1 MKIPKLP
8 RRHSRRVLP
17 FTWSETSWDLQPV
30 RLRTHRRGS
39 ARLAIGSDGGTR
51 GSAPLLPPSPSLLR
65 STLLMNTSYRLRS
78 SRRRAF
84 TLIEL
89 LVVIA
94 IIAILAGLLLPAIA
108 IAKGKAKI
116 TFAKNDM
123 KQIEGAIKQ
132 YESVYERFP
141 ASKDTEAAANG
152 GDVTFGMGPIPN
164 SEVIQI
170 LQDIAVPGG
179 PNDAHRRNP
188 RQIRMLDAKIAPD
201 KRSWG
206 IGPAPDYE
214 YRDPW
219 GQPYVIT
226 MDLNDDGKCQDLF
239 YGNPKVAEGSGGVG
253 LFGLTKAAN
262 GTWELNNSVM
272 IWSCGPDRAA
282 LSTEA
287 GNAGRNKDNI
297 LSWQ

>member
-30 RLRTHRRGS
+30 RLRTHPRGS
-39 ARLAIGSDGGTR
+39 ARLAIASDGGMR
-51 GSAPLLPPSPSLLR
+51 GSAPLLSTSPSLLR

-78 SRRRAF
+78 PRRRAF

-141 ASKDTEAAANG
+141 ASKDTEQTAAG
-152 GDVTFGMGPIPN
+152 GDFTFGMQNPASKPN

-170 LQDIAVPGG
+170 LQDIAVTGG
-179 PNDAHRRNP
+179 VNESHRRNP
-188 RQIRMLDAKIAPD
+188 RQIRMLDAKVAPD

-214 YRDPW
+214 FRDPW
-219 GQPYVIT
+219 GNPYNIT
-226 MDLNDDGKCQDLF
+226 LDLNDDGKCQDLI
-239 YGNPKVAEGSGGVG
+239 YGDSANDGI
-253 LFGLTKAAN
+253 FGLVKNAS
-262 GTWELNNSVM
+262 GKCELNNSVM
-272 IWSCGPDRAA
+272 IWSCGPDRAITPGA
-282 LSTEA
+282 PCNTA
-287 GNAGRNKDNI
+287 KNKDNV